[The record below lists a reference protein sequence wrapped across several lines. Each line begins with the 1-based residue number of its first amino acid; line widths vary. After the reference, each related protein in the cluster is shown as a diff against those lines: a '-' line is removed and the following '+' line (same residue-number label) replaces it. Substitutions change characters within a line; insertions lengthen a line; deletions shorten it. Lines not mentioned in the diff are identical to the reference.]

1 MNTEITYEQPLNE
14 RIRTFLRLEYLFR
27 LADHYMIGKTEW
39 DVRSVLDTL
48 LDLTDLISRTDIKNE
63 LIKELERHAALFR
76 ALQKNP
82 GVDPRRLDLVLND
95 IHKYLEGLR
104 DMYCQPG
111 QLLKQN
117 ELVSSIRQRNAISGG
132 TCNFDLP
139 AYHLWLNRP
148 LAYQHQYLEEWQKDL
163 AIIKSSILLILNLV
177 RNSSN
182 PQMEIASK
190 GFFQKS
196 MEQNSNCQLI
206 RVMMDEKSPF
216 FPEISAGK
224 HRVTIR
230 FMEQSDTTSR
240 PVQTDLDVDFGLHCC
255 LL

>member
-1 MNTEITYEQPLNE
+1 MNSEIIYEQPLNE
-14 RIRTFLRLEYLFR
+14 RIRTFLRLEYLFG
-27 LADHYMIGKTEW
+27 LVDHFMNGETEW
-39 DVRSVLDTL
+39 DVRSLLDTL

-63 LIKELERHAALFR
+63 LIKELERHAAIFR

-82 GVDPRRLDLVLND
+82 GVDPRRLDIVLND
-95 IHKYLEGLR
+95 IHQYLEGLR

-111 QLLKQN
+111 QSLKQN
-117 ELVSSIRQRNAISGG
+117 ELVSSLRQRNAISGG

-148 LAYQHQYLEEWQKDL
+148 LAYQRQHLLEWQKDL
-163 AIIKSSILLILNLV
+163 AIIRNSILLILNLI

-182 PQMEIASK
+182 PQPEIAIK
-190 GFFQKS
+190 GFYQKA
-196 MEQNSNCQLI
+196 MEQNTNCQLI
-206 RVMMDEKSPF
+206 RVIMNVESPF

-230 FMEQSDTTSR
+230 FMDQVDTSNR
-240 PVQTDLDVDFGLHCC
+240 PVQTDQDVDFVIHCC